1 MGTPDGNER
10 LNENAFERV
19 IFLGRLNKGEVKE
32 FAAPSRVHTSLE
44 RTAEIDGVGASP
56 PQRGA
61 SRVRSLEWMAV
72 TIDRRR
78 VDGSG
83 RERKGSGSMR
93 LSEAGGGRSG
103 AFGGVQGRAGP
114 PKISKK

>member
-1 MGTPDGNER
+1 MQHRPVFTGTNGGDLMVLVRG
-10 LNENAFERV
+10 
-19 IFLGRLNKGEVKE
+19 
-32 FAAPSRVHTSLE
+32 
-44 RTAEIDGVGASP
+44 P
-56 PQRGA
+56 PRRGA

-83 RERKGSGSMR
+83 RERMGSGSMR

-103 AFGGVQGRAGP
+103 AFGGVQGRAGRAA
-114 PKISKK
+114 

>member
-1 MGTPDGNER
+1 MQHRPVFTGTNGGD
-10 LNENAFERV
+10 LIV
-19 IFLGRLNKGEVKE
+19 
-32 FAAPSRVHTSLE
+32 
-44 RTAEIDGVGASP
+44 DGVGASP
-56 PQRGA
+56 RRGVR
-61 SRVRSLEWMAV
+61 RVRSLEWMAV

-83 RERKGSGSMR
+83 RERMGSGSMR

>member
-32 FAAPSRVHTSLE
+32 FAAPSRVHWNE
-44 RTAEIDGVGASP
+44 RRRLDGVGASP
-56 PQRGA
+56 PRPRRA
-61 SRVRSLEWMAV
+61 WMAV

>member
-32 FAAPSRVHTSLE
+32 FAAPSRVHWNE
-44 RTAEIDGVGASP
+44 RRRLDGVGASP

-83 RERKGSGSMR
+83 RERMGSGSMR